1 MTLPLTL
8 IGVSVGLLIA
18 NLPFSFVALLG
29 FLSLLGMQIKN
40 SIVLIEQ
47 INTDL
52 KDGYE
57 QYDAIIHAS
66 ISRMRPVALA
76 AATTSLGMLP
86 LVSDAFFGGMAVTIM
101 AGLSFATILTLI
113 VIPVLY
119 AIAFNVKTNNK
130 KAVSE
135 LPKQCV
141 MG

>member
-1 MTLPLTL
+1 
-8 IGVSVGLLIA
+8 
-18 NLPFSFVALLG
+18 
-29 FLSLLGMQIKN
+29 
-40 SIVLIEQ
+40 
-47 INTDL
+47 
-52 KDGYE
+52 
-57 QYDAIIHAS
+57 
-66 ISRMRPVALA
+66 MRPVALA